1 MVISEQR
8 KQKGVK
14 KSLRK
19 LQQHLIQEHP
29 LFKERFAD
37 ATMVE
42 GSGKGWQ
49 LPFGSPRKGQK
60 LQPRRTAMAGAM
72 CIGDA
77 ASLVDPFSG
86 EGVGNAL
93 LSAKLAVSLFDSSKH
108 ASGFPEDLAQ
118 EYMVKLWA
126 ALGPELS
133 NSFKIQKIVKRK
145 RLMNMFVRK
154 AAKRPALQ
162 DALTDA
168 LASKEAQKKLHS
180 PLWLIRNII
189 L

>member
-1 MVISEQR
+1 MSGHPTAFVIRYGLAEGGRVRAIRNPLKLGRLLLRAHGQALGYLVR
-8 KQKGVK
+8 ILYTIQNQIGLGFP
-14 KSLRK
+14 SL
-19 LQQHLIQEHP
+19 
-29 LFKERFAD
+29 
-37 ATMVE
+37 
-42 GSGKGWQ
+42 GGGGGW
-49 LPFGSPRKGQK
+49 
-60 LQPRRTAMAGAM
+60 
-72 CIGDA
+72 D
-77 ASLVDPFSG
+77 
-86 EGVGNAL
+86 AL

-118 EYMVKLWA
+118 EYMVKLWE

>member
-1 MVISEQR
+1 MS
-8 KQKGVK
+8 
-14 KSLRK
+14 
-19 LQQHLIQEHP
+19 
-29 LFKERFAD
+29 
-37 ATMVE
+37 
-42 GSGKGWQ
+42 
-49 LPFGSPRKGQK
+49 
-60 LQPRRTAMAGAM
+60 
-72 CIGDA
+72 
-77 ASLVDPFSG
+77 
-86 EGVGNAL
+86 
-93 LSAKLAVSLFDSSKH
+93 
-108 ASGFPEDLAQ
+108 
-118 EYMVKLWA
+118 KLWE